1 MQGNSV
7 IFLSHPYDEDMPAGR
22 PPKFK
27 RTAFGERLFLARQQ
41 AGLSQTQIAQKLGV
55 TQPTYADWERRTTAL
70 RPEHLSQLADILN
83 VAVDHLL
90 GRDNGHKARGGP
102 IGKARRV
109 FEAVSRLPR
118 HQQQKIVDVVET
130 FVAGHGNGHKQA
142 A

>member
-1 MQGNSV
+1 MQANSV
-7 IFLSHPYDEDMPAGR
+7 IFLTSPYDADMPAGR

-27 RTAFGERLFLARQQ
+27 RTAFGERLFTARQQ
-41 AGLSQTQIAQKLGV
+41 AGLSQTQIAQRLAV

-83 VAVDHLL
+83 VSADHLL

-109 FEAVSRLPR
+109 FEDVSRLPR
-118 HQQQKIVDVVET
+118 DRQQHVIRVVEELLI
-130 FVAGHGNGHKQA
+130 AQHNGHAKA